1 MPVILVAAL
10 GHSFDSLIKSTL
22 LALLSQFQ
30 LTYLFRGL
38 IIPRSNDRIARVTKS
53 STHADENEAIRK
65 WKTKSGGHGERGIL
79 SVGKKTCTRTGQA
92 GRKKRERI
100 PMDTENYEPRER
112 EGRML
117 RGPWTREK
125 YDSGVKC
132 AKNVRS
138 RKKKI

>member
-10 GHSFDSLIKSTL
+10 GHNFDGLIKSTL

-79 SVGKKTCTRTGQA
+79 SVGKKTCTRMGQE
-92 GRKKRERI
+92 GRSESRI
-100 PMDTENYEPRER
+100 PRTTNRVNEKGTMDK
-112 EGRML
+112 G
-117 RGPWTREK
+117 K
-125 YDSGVKC
+125 
-132 AKNVRS
+132 VRFGCKM
-138 RKKKI
+138 RQECPFKKKEDIESPFVP